1 MLLFK
6 YDFST
11 LHDSQRRFNGGST
24 VGIPFS
30 RRGVKRRL
38 HQTEQWL
45 MWGRCSVTAVR
56 KWLITQLLCKSRG
69 RLSGKPILRRLFGL
83 TASCPVLSGR
93 GDRRVRPLSQRDTMT
108 RSSISRSTWCRR
120 RLLLCRRVR
129 REVFS
134 KSSDFRNGFSTIPT
148 VLMLVLPRVRAVSQH
163 WTWEYRRAL

>member
-1 MLLFK
+1 MLTKRYKKPQCSSKWVAINKTMLLFK
-6 YDFST
+6 YDFPK

-45 MWGRCSVTAVR
+45 MRGRCSVTAVR

-83 TASCPVLSGR
+83 TASCPVLSCPAAGTAEYAHFHSATLWHATPYLDLHDVVD
-93 GDRRVRPLSQRDTMT
+93 G
-108 RSSISRSTWCRR
+108 CY
-120 RLLLCRRVR
+120 
-129 REVFS
+129 
-134 KSSDFRNGFSTIPT
+134 
-148 VLMLVLPRVRAVSQH
+148 LVQ
-163 WTWEYRRAL
+163 E

>member
-6 YDFST
+6 YDLSK
-11 LHDSQRRFNGGST
+11 LHDFQRCFNGGST

-45 MWGRCSVTAVR
+45 MRGRCSVTAVR

-69 RLSGKPILRRLFGL
+69 RLSGKPILRRLFSL
-83 TASCPVLSGR
+83 TASCPAAGTAEYAHFHSATLWHAA
-93 GDRRVRPLSQRDTMT
+93 
-108 RSSISRSTWCRR
+108 STWCRR
-120 RLLLCRRVR
+120 RLLLSPRVR
-129 REVFS
+129 RYVFN
-134 KSSDFRNGFSTIPT
+134 KSSDFRNGVSTIPT
-148 VLMLVLPRVRAVSQH
+148 VLMLVLPRARAVSQH